1 MHSGIALPLSIL
13 KANGWNP
20 KSEGL
25 EDDGPFQFMGDVQ
38 IVVMF
43 VFFLGHVVFGEG
55 QSIVRPCE
63 YLTLGFSVIELFL
76 QHLGQPNSTIMGV

>member
-43 VFFLGHVVFGEG
+43 VFFWAMW
-55 QSIVRPCE
+55 
-63 YLTLGFSVIELFL
+63 FL
-76 QHLGQPNSTIMGV
+76 AKVSPS